1 MDFYNQYMVHSLFP
15 RGIIILQGVLTNL
28 VEILMKIDKKY
39 MYVSVALEGR
49 QIKFHYFKL

>member
-39 MYVSVALEGR
+39 MYVLSGTRRKTDKISL
-49 QIKFHYFKL
+49 L

>member
-39 MYVSVALEGR
+39 MYASVALEGR